1 MILMTVQGVS
11 KSFGMK
17 SVLKDISLTL
27 QQGARM
33 GLIGVNGS
41 GKSTLFRLIAGQM
54 EPDEG
59 TISLM
64 RGTRVG
70 MLTQEAD
77 IQSDLTVR
85 EELSRVFEPVREME
99 RRLRALEE
107 EMAQKHEDEAEL
119 DRLSR
124 EYARLTDRF
133 EDAGGYEWPSRIQGV
148 LAGLGFAK
156 GREDQPASVL
166 SGGEKT
172 RLCLAR
178 LLLTQPDLLMLDEP
192 TNHLDLSSI
201 QWLEDTLKK
210 YRGTVL
216 IISHDRYFMNSVCDC
231 MAEISMRRLVQY
243 EGNYDQFTVK
253 RQADIERQIR
263 EYKLQQAEI
272 ARQQAIIQRYRMY
285 NREKSIRAA
294 ESREKRLEK
303 MERLERPVD
312 EQHVRFS
319 FEARRRTGD
328 DVLKVHGLAKG
339 FEGRRL
345 FENFDLHLRA
355 GDRVA
360 IIGPNGVGK
369 STLLN
374 IIARKLKADA
384 GEVEFGANVDLGYYE
399 QHQTGLDPEKDVL
412 NELWDAFPRLDL
424 DRVRSVL
431 ALFLFT
437 GDDVYKKISML
448 SGGEKGRVS
457 LCKLMLK
464 RDNLLLLDEPTNHL
478 DMDSREVLEGA
489 LEDFDGT
496 ILTVSHDRYFIN
508 RVADRIIEMRPD
520 GVKEYLGN
528 YDDYLEKKRR
538 EEAGLE
544 DAAASGMTKTQL
556 DKQRRRERLLREG
569 KKALEKQLEAA
580 EARIAAAEKEIQDL
594 EARMADPELYQR
606 PDEARE
612 TARRHAELQA
622 GMDALY
628 EEWEA
633 LSEAVER
640 AVRGITEDTPGK
652 RHAPRAFFPSRAKTA
667 IPHPRLRFRRSRC
680 R

>member
-59 TISLM
+59 SISLM

-119 DRLSR
+119 DRLSH

-303 MERLERPVD
+303 MEKLERPVD

-399 QHQTGLDPEKDVL
+399 QHQTGLDPKKDVL

-594 EARMADPELYQR
+594 ETRMADPELYQH

-633 LSEAVER
+633 LSEAVSER
-640 AVRGITEDTPGK
+640 
-652 RHAPRAFFPSRAKTA
+652 
-667 IPHPRLRFRRSRC
+667 
-680 R
+680 

>member
-1 MILMTVQGVS
+1 MILMTVQNVS
-11 KSFGMK
+11 KSFGMNC
-17 SVLKDISLTL
+17 VLKDISLTL

-41 GKSTLFRLIAGQM
+41 GKSTLLRMIAGQM

-59 TISLM
+59 SIALM

-107 EMAQKHEDEAEL
+107 EMAQNHEDENAL

-133 EDAGGYEWPSRIQGV
+133 EEAGGYEWPSRIQGV
-148 LAGLGFAK
+148 LAGLGFAR
-156 GREDQPASVL
+156 GREEQPASVL

-192 TNHLDLSSI
+192 TNHLDLASI

-231 MAEISMRRLVQY
+231 MAEISMRHLVQY
-243 EGNYDQFTVK
+243 EGNYDQFTLK

-303 MERLERPVD
+303 MEKLEKPVN

-319 FEARRRTGD
+319 FEARRRSGD
-328 DVLKVHGLAKG
+328 DVLKVRGLSKS
-339 FEGRRL
+339 FEGRTL

-374 IIARKLKADA
+374 IIARKLTADA
-384 GEVEFGANVDLGYYE
+384 GQVEFGANVDLGYYQ

-496 ILTVSHDRYFIN
+496 ILAVSHDRYFIN
-508 RVADRIIEMRPD
+508 RVANRIIEMRPD

-538 EEAGLE
+538 EEAGME
-544 DAAASGMTKTQL
+544 DALAGGMTKTQL
-556 DKQRRRERLLREG
+556 DKQRRKERLMRES

-580 EARIAAAEKEIQDL
+580 EKRVADAEAEIARL
-594 EARMADPELYQR
+594 EARMSDPALYQN
-606 PDEARE
+606 PEEARQV
-612 TARRHAELQA
+612 AQRHAELQA

-628 EEWEA
+628 EDWEEI
-633 LSEAVER
+633 SEAVS
-640 AVRGITEDTPGK
+640 GQ
-652 RHAPRAFFPSRAKTA
+652 S
-667 IPHPRLRFRRSRC
+667 
-680 R
+680 

>member
-11 KSFGMK
+11 KAFGMK

-59 TISLM
+59 SISLM

-148 LAGLGFAK
+148 LAGLGFAR

-303 MERLERPVD
+303 MEKLERPVD

-556 DKQRRRERLLREG
+556 DKQRRKERLLREG

-580 EARIAAAEKEIQDL
+580 EARIADAEKEIQDL
-594 EARMADPELYQR
+594 ETRMADPELYQR

-633 LSEAVER
+633 LSEAVSER
-640 AVRGITEDTPGK
+640 
-652 RHAPRAFFPSRAKTA
+652 
-667 IPHPRLRFRRSRC
+667 
-680 R
+680 

>member
-148 LAGLGFAK
+148 LAGLGFAR

-328 DVLKVHGLAKG
+328 DVLKVRGLAKS
-339 FEGRRL
+339 FEGRSL

-556 DKQRRRERLLREG
+556 DKQRRKERLLREG

-580 EARIAAAEKEIQDL
+580 EARIADAEKEIQDL
-594 EARMADPELYQR
+594 ETRMADPELYQR

-633 LSEAVER
+633 LSEAVSER
-640 AVRGITEDTPGK
+640 
-652 RHAPRAFFPSRAKTA
+652 
-667 IPHPRLRFRRSRC
+667 
-680 R
+680 

>member
-11 KSFGMK
+11 KSFGMNC
-17 SVLKDISLTL
+17 VLKDISLTL

-59 TISLM
+59 SISLM

-85 EELSRVFEPVREME
+85 EELSRVFAPVQEME

-107 EMAQKHEDEAEL
+107 EMAQNHEDEAAL

-192 TNHLDLSSI
+192 TNHLDLASI

-231 MAEISMRRLVQY
+231 MAEISMRHLVQY

-303 MERLERPVD
+303 MEKLEKPVN

-319 FEARRRTGD
+319 FEARRRSGD
-328 DVLKVHGLAKG
+328 DVLKVHSLSKS
-339 FEGRRL
+339 FEGRKL
-345 FENFDLHLRA
+345 FENFELYLRA

-374 IIARKLKADA
+374 IIARKLRPDD
-384 GEVEFGANVDLGYYE
+384 GQVEFGANVDLGYYE
-399 QHQTGLDPEKDVL
+399 QHQTGLNPEKDVL
-412 NELWDAFPRLDL
+412 NELWDTFPRLEL

-437 GDDVYKKISML
+437 GDDVYKKIGML

-496 ILTVSHDRYFIN
+496 ILAVSHDRYFIN
-508 RVADRIIEMRPD
+508 RVANRVIEMRPD

-538 EEAGLE
+538 EEAGME
-544 DAAASGMTKTQL
+544 DALAGGMTKTQL
-556 DKQRRRERLLREG
+556 DKQRRKERLMRES

-580 EARIAAAEKEIQDL
+580 EKRIADAEEEIANL
-594 EARMADPELYQR
+594 EARMADPALYQN
-606 PDEARE
+606 PEEARQV
-612 TARRHAELQA
+612 AQRHAELQA

-628 EEWEA
+628 EDWEE
-633 LSEAVER
+633 LSEIVGGSGGGSA
-640 AVRGITEDTPGK
+640 AGQ
-652 RHAPRAFFPSRAKTA
+652 S
-667 IPHPRLRFRRSRC
+667 C
-680 R
+680 RD

>member
-11 KSFGMK
+11 KSFGMDR
-17 SVLKDISLTL
+17 VLTDISLTL
-27 QQGARM
+27 RQGARM

-41 GKSTLFRLIAGQM
+41 GKSTLFRLIAGQL

-59 TISLM
+59 AISLM

-77 IQSDLTVR
+77 IQTDLTVR

-99 RRLRALEE
+99 RRLRALED
-107 EMAQKHEDEAEL
+107 EMAQKHEDEVEL
-119 DRLSR
+119 ERLSR

-148 LAGLGFAK
+148 LAGLGFAR

-201 QWLEDTLKK
+201 QWLEETLKK

-231 MAEISMRRLVQY
+231 MAELSMHRLTQY
-243 EGNYDQFTVK
+243 EGNYDQFTLK
-253 RQADIERQIR
+253 RQADLERQIR

-294 ESREKRLEK
+294 ESREKRLER
-303 MERLERPVD
+303 MERVERPAE

-319 FEARRRTGD
+319 FEARRRSGE
-328 DVLKVHGLAKG
+328 DVLMARGLAKG
-339 FEGRRL
+339 FDGRAL

-374 IIARKLKADA
+374 ILARELRADA
-384 GEVEFGANVDLGYYE
+384 GLVEYGANVDVGYYR

-412 NELWDAFPRLDL
+412 NELWDDFPRLEL

-437 GDDVYKKISML
+437 GDDVYKKIGSL

-457 LCKLMLK
+457 LCKLMLR

-496 ILTVSHDRYFIN
+496 LLTVSHDRYFIN
-508 RVADRIIEMRPD
+508 RVANRIVEMRPD
-520 GVKEYLGN
+520 GVREYLGN

-538 EEAGLE
+538 EQADAQDALAG
-544 DAAASGMTKTQL
+544 GMTRTQL
-556 DKQRRRERLLREG
+556 DRQRRQERLLRQSR
-569 KKALEKQLEAA
+569 KALEARVEAA
-580 EARIAAAEKEIQDL
+580 ERSIAQAEAEIAQL
-594 EARMADPELYQR
+594 EARMADAALYQD

-612 TARRHAELQA
+612 VARRHAQLQA

-628 EEWEA
+628 AQWEEVSQAAEQA
-633 LSEAVER
+633 GGE
-640 AVRGITEDTPGK
+640 G
-652 RHAPRAFFPSRAKTA
+652 
-667 IPHPRLRFRRSRC
+667 
-680 R
+680 